1 MRKLANQRAA
11 RRNPRV
17 FGIKR
22 SVYTR
27 TVLIALLEKGVPY
40 HFTETDPFASTSTST
55 ALNPHPFGRVPFVQ
69 HGDTGL
75 YETNA
80 ITSYVDT
87 MFDGP
92 SLSPEE
98 PFKRVRSQ
106 QVISIIDNYLYWPL
120 VRQVY
125 AHSISLP
132 AYGRP
137 HDQNEVNAGLSAA
150 PLVLGSL
157 EKLSQ
162 EGQVLTG
169 DHLQLADMQLAP
181 MIDYFLRVP
190 KAEALFGQYPYLN
203 NWWNAASE
211 RSSVRKTRPNDLRT
225 SRRT

>member
-1 MRKLANQRAA
+1 M

-17 FGIKR
+17 FGLKR

-40 HFTETDPFASTSTST
+40 HFTETDPFASKST
-55 ALNPHPFGRVPFVQ
+55 AQNPHPFGRVPFVQ

-75 YETNA
+75 YETNSIIA
-80 ITSYVDT
+80 YIDT
-87 MFDGP
+87 MFGGP

-98 PFKRVRSQ
+98 PFARVRSQ
-106 QVISIIDNYLYWPL
+106 QVISIINNYLYWPL

-125 AHSISLP
+125 AHSIPLP
-132 AYGRP
+132 AHGRQ

-169 DHLQLADMQLAP
+169 DRFQLADMQLAP

-190 KAEALFGQYPYLN
+190 KAEALFGQYPCLN
-203 NWWNAASE
+203 NWWKIASE
-211 RSSVRKTRPNDLRT
+211 RPSFVRTRPNFLRKTRRA
-225 SRRT
+225 